1 MKCLRFALLI
11 LLLVTGCQLG
21 KKSEKA
27 ITIQVNVSR
36 VVSGQTLEVLGMGN
50 QPTLISQV
58 QLIGV
63 EAPNLRQRPWGIRA
77 RNRLKEL
84 INQEQ
89 PVILEFD
96 IATQDKIGRTLAYV
110 WQDGKLL
117 NEQLI
122 QEGHVLH
129 IARSPNQKYNPRLER
144 AQQWARLMGEQIWD
158 PEKPMRLTPYQF
170 RRQFR

>member
-1 MKCLRFALLI
+1 MALL
-11 LLLVTGCQLG
+11 LTGCQLG
-21 KKSEKA
+21 KKPEKA

-84 INQEQ
+84 IGKEQ
-89 PVILEFD
+89 PVTLEFD
-96 IATQDKIGRTLAYV
+96 IAPQDKIGRTLAYV

-122 QEGHVLH
+122 KEGYVLY

-170 RRQFR
+170 RRQYR